1 MASGS
6 TWGFAY
12 IQLWSPTCTDVDGEK
27 ADLGA
32 HVRISLG
39 GRLILAAATS

>member
-27 ADLGA
+27 ADLVLEGA
-32 HVRISLG
+32 NLG
-39 GRLILAAATS
+39 LGSPLGTPF